1 MKVKITCN
9 QHKKF
14 YFIKGKMTVTIDFE
28 LDSEHDRTKAR
39 GFNAGSVDLKL
50 QGTSASF
57 YFPFSFK
64 LPHPDLVALACIK
77 IISPYVG
84 RQLELER
91 GVSPEFAEFIQK
103 RYGFSLFPI
112 DHSLKKRKPPVS
124 PQWGVSFSG
133 GADSVAASLI
143 MPKTIPLIFS
153 MRTQHTSLPEIEQW
167 YNVDGNLQSLNAMPD
182 SYNKIVVKTDFEY
195 LSTHISGNWCH
206 YPDNYSFTI
215 PAILLADHLNLK
227 GIITGDIWAAF
238 TADESVLKVAGDF
251 KSHENGV
258 YEQVGLMLDYPL
270 SGVGEFGSALINRN
284 FGMQD
289 KTTTCAYGEYQ
300 NPCGKCL
307 KCFRKTLI
315 ACAISGELPT
325 RAQLE
330 KFELSEDIRRYLV
343 STERSSYAW
352 FPTYK
357 YVYQRLGKFDSPLI
371 DAFFERISGVIP
383 DANFSLKYHPRAY
396 QNREN
401 ILPEVTTY
409 IKQNFE
415 VMTEDEVNYFDN
427 FETVSVFQKDQNS
440 DS

>member
-1 MKVKITCN
+1 MKAKITCK
-9 QHKKF
+9 QHRSF
-14 YFIKGKMTVTIDFE
+14 YFIKGEMTLTIDFE
-28 LDSEHDRTKAR
+28 LDSEHDRTIAR
-39 GFNAGSVDLKL
+39 GFNAGSIDLKL
-50 QGTSASF
+50 QGTRASF

-84 RQLELER
+84 RQLELEQ

-103 RYGFSLFPI
+103 KYGFSLHPI
-112 DHSLKKRKPPVS
+112 DYSLKKRQVPLFS
-124 PQWGVSFSG
+124 QWGVSFSG

-143 MPKTIPLIFS
+143 MPNTIPLIFS
-153 MRTQHTSLPEIEQW
+153 MRTPHTSLPPIEQW
-167 YNVDGNLQSLNAMPD
+167 YKVDGNLQSLGAMPD

-215 PAILLADHLNLK
+215 PALLLADHLNLK

-251 KSHENGV
+251 KSHENGL

-300 NPCGKCL
+300 KPCEKCI
-307 KCFRKTLI
+307 KCFRKILI
-315 ACAISGELPT
+315 ACAMDNKMPT
-325 RAQLE
+325 SNQLK
-330 KFELSEDIRRYLV
+330 KFEASKDIRSYLT
-343 STERSSYAW
+343 SHQRSSYAW
-352 FPTYK
+352 YPTYK
-357 YVYQRLGKFDSPLI
+357 YVYQKLGKFNSPFI
-371 DAFFERISGVIP
+371 DAFFERISGLIP

-396 QNREN
+396 QNRES
-401 ILPEVTTY
+401 ILPEATAY

-415 VMTEDEVNYFDN
+415 VMTEDEVNFFDN
-427 FETVSVFQKDQNS
+427 FETVSVFQKDQTN